1 MAVNVAPKEMA
12 DFLAKAEQKYGIKIH
27 FSLETVPLGT
37 AGPLALA
44 KKWLGADK
52 SPFFMFNS
60 DVICTF
66 PLADLLKFHQAHG
79 GEGTIMVTEV
89 QDPTKYGVIIADQ
102 KDGRVLQ
109 FVEKPQKP
117 VSNRINAGLYLLNPA
132 ILSRISEK
140 PTSIERDIFPKI
152 AEENKLFSMLLP
164 GYWMDI
170 GQPKDYLAGTVLH
183 LKYLRDTDPKALA
196 DGESKENKS
205 SFKGNVLVGSNVKIG
220 KGCEIG
226 PDVVIGD
233 DVVIEDG
240 ARINRTTLL
249 EGAVV
254 KRSAWINSS
263 IIGWKS
269 TVGDWA
275 RLEGC
280 MIGEDVQV
288 AREIF
293 LNETIVLPHK
303 GVSASV
309 LTPEKIIM

>member
-1 MAVNVAPKEMA
+1 MA
-12 DFLAKAEQKYGIKIH
+12 DFLAKVEIKYGIKIH

-60 DVICTF
+60 DVISTF
-66 PLADLLKFHQAHG
+66 PLADLLKFHLSHG
-79 GEGTIMVTEV
+79 GEGTLMVTEV
-89 QDPTKYGVIIADQ
+89 QDPSKYGVILADE
-102 KDGRVLQ
+102 KTGRINQ
-109 FVEKPQKP
+109 FIEKPQKFI
-117 VSNRINAGLYLLNPA
+117 SNRINAGLYLLNPS
-132 ILSRISEK
+132 ILSRIQEK
-140 PTSIERDIFPKI
+140 PTSIEKDIFPKI
-152 AEENKLFSMLLP
+152 ADEKLLYSMVLP

-170 GQPKDYLAGTVLH
+170 GQPKDYLSGTVLH
-183 LKYLRDTDPKALA
+183 LKHLRDTDPKQLA
-196 DGESKENKS
+196 DSDSKENKT
-205 SFKGNVLVGSNVKIG
+205 FKGNVLVGANVKIG
-220 KGCEIG
+220 KNCEIG
-226 PDVVIGD
+226 PDVVLGD
-233 DVVIEDG
+233 DVVVDDG
-240 ARINRTTLL
+240 ARINRTTVL

-254 KRSAWINSS
+254 KKSAWVNNC

-293 LNETIVLPHK
+293 LNETTVLPHK
-303 GVSASV
+303 GIGVTTLQAG
-309 LTPEKIIM
+309 TIIM